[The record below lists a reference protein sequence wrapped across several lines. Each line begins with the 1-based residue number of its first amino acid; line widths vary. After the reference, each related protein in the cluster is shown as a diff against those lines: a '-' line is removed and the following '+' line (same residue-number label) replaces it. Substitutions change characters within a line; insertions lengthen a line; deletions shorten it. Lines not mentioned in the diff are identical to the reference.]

1 MSTSMSTGEAE
12 HTRDRRVRA
21 AIGEVVLVGVLY
33 GLYRSGRSLTNG
45 SVDRAISHAA
55 RVIRLEQALG
65 MFTERGVQGWVL
77 GSRVLVTG
85 LNRYYVLVH
94 FPITIAFLVWAYVR
108 HLSAYRFIRT
118 WFAVV
123 TLAALAIHV
132 LYPLAP
138 PRMMHGFVDTLQMY
152 GPHIYT
158 VDPRHSVANQFAA
171 MPSLH
176 FGWAL
181 MVAVSFIAIKRTGK
195 SLLAL
200 LHPFVTLLAIV
211 GTANH
216 YWIDGAVAFVLVVV
230 VGGSLLLWA
239 QRTGSWRVSGSGL
252 TAERLTA

>member
-1 MSTSMSTGEAE
+1 
-12 HTRDRRVRA
+12 
-21 AIGEVVLVGVLY
+21 
-33 GLYRSGRSLTNG
+33 
-45 SVDRAISHAA
+45 
-55 RVIRLEQALG
+55 VIRLEQALG
-65 MFTERGVQGWVL
+65 MFNERAVQGWVL
-77 GSRVLVTG
+77 GSKVLVTG

-108 HLSAYRFIRT
+108 HLGAYRFIRT
-118 WFAVV
+118 WFAIV

-132 LYPLAP
+132 VYPLAP
-138 PRMMHGFVDTLQMY
+138 PRMMTGFVDTLQMY
-152 GPHIYT
+152 GPRIYT

-181 MVAVSFIAIKRTGK
+181 MVAVSFIAIKRTRK

-230 VGGSLLLWA
+230 VGGTLLLRA
-239 QRTGSWRVSGSGL
+239 HRTGSLRWSGGRL
-252 TAERLTA
+252 NAGQVTA

>member
-1 MSTSMSTGEAE
+1 MSTSMLTSEME
-12 HTRDRRVRA
+12 DTRDGKVRA

-55 RVIRLEQALG
+55 HVIRLERAVG
-65 MFTERGVQGWVL
+65 MFNERAVQGWVL
-77 GSRVLVTG
+77 GSNALVTG

-94 FPITIAFLVWAYVR
+94 FPVTIAFLVWAYVR

-118 WFAVV
+118 WFAFV

-132 LYPLAP
+132 MYPLAP
-138 PRMMHGFVDTLQMY
+138 PRMMTGFVDTLQMY

-181 MVAVSFIAIKRTGK
+181 MVAVSFIAIRRTRK

-200 LHPFVTLLAIV
+200 LHPFVTLVAIV
-211 GTANH
+211 GTGNH
-216 YWIDGAVAFVLVVV
+216 YWIDAAVAFVLVVV
-230 VGGSLLLWA
+230 VGGSLLLRA
-239 QRTGSWRVSGSGL
+239 QRTGSLRWTGG
-252 TAERLTA
+252 RLNPGRLAA